1 MNLKETLKY
10 MTEADNSQET
20 QSESTTPEKSQT
32 KNQNQ
37 KVDNTK
43 ENIKKL
49 NEFIKAFDGRINN
62 VKKYF
67 QALNLLEPNF
77 KNDPNSLKLIQ
88 SLKDS
93 MTKIVNAYGDD
104 KRGFKANSLKFLNNL
119 ENPNSEDAKKAQRN
133 TSDALRKYKNSS
145 QQNQNSEQDQN
156 GSQQNNSQQSA
167 ENSNESEQE
176 KSKS

>member
-1 MNLKETLKY
+1 MNLKETLEY
-10 MTEADNSQET
+10 MAEADNKNQ
-20 QSESTTPEKSQT
+20 QPQ

-43 ENIKKL
+43 ENIKNL

-93 MTKIVNAYGDD
+93 MKKIVNAYGDD
-104 KRGFKANSLKFLNNL
+104 KRGFKANSLKFLNSL
-119 ENPNSEDAKKAQRN
+119 ENPNSDDAKKAQRN
-133 TSDALRKYKNSS
+133 TSDALRKYKNGS

-156 GSQQNNSQQSA
+156 NSQQNQNQTQQSN
-167 ENSNESEQE
+167 EN
-176 KSKS
+176 K

>member
-1 MNLKETLKY
+1 MNLKETLEY
-10 MTEADNSQET
+10 MAEADNKNQ
-20 QSESTTPEKSQT
+20 QPQ

-43 ENIKKL
+43 ENIKNL

-93 MTKIVNAYGDD
+93 MKKIVNAYGDD
-104 KRGFKANSLKFLNNL
+104 KRGFKANSLKFLNSL
-119 ENPNSEDAKKAQRN
+119 ENPNSDDAKKAQRN
-133 TSDALRKYKNSS
+133 TSDALRKYKNDS

-156 GSQQNNSQQSA
+156 NSQQNQNQTQQSN
-167 ENSNESEQE
+167 EN
-176 KSKS
+176 K

>member
-1 MNLKETLKY
+1 MNLKETLEY
-10 MTEADNSQET
+10 MTEGDNKNQ
-20 QSESTTPEKSQT
+20 QPQ

-37 KVDNTK
+37 KADNTK
-43 ENIKKL
+43 ENIKNL

-93 MTKIVNAYGDD
+93 MKKIVNAYGDD
-104 KRGFKANSLKFLNNL
+104 KRGFKANSLKFLNSL
-119 ENPNSEDAKKAQRN
+119 ENPNSDDAKKAQRN
-133 TSDALRKYKNSS
+133 TSDALRKYKNGS
-145 QQNQNSEQDQN
+145 QQNQNSEQ
-156 GSQQNNSQQSA
+156 GQNNSQQNQNQTQQSS
-167 ENSNESEQE
+167 EN
-176 KSKS
+176 K

>member
-1 MNLKETLKY
+1 MDLKETLEY
-10 MTEADNSQET
+10 MTEVDNKNQ
-20 QSESTTPEKSQT
+20 QPQ

-43 ENIKKL
+43 ENIKNL

-77 KNDPNSLKLIQ
+77 KNDPNSLTLIQ

-93 MTKIVNAYGDD
+93 MKKIVNAYGDD
-104 KRGFKANSLKFLNNL
+104 KRGFKANSLKFLNSL
-119 ENPNSEDAKKAQRN
+119 ENPNSDDAKKAQRN
-133 TSDALRKYKNSS
+133 TSDALRKYKNGS
-145 QQNQNSEQDQN
+145 QQNQNSNQGQN
-156 GSQQNNSQQSA
+156 STQQNQNQNQTQQSN
-167 ENSNESEQE
+167 EN
-176 KSKS
+176 K

>member
-1 MNLKETLKY
+1 MNLKETLEY
-10 MTEADNSQET
+10 MAEADNKNQ
-20 QSESTTPEKSQT
+20 QPQ

-43 ENIKKL
+43 ENIKNL

-67 QALNLLEPNF
+67 QALNLLEANF

-88 SLKDS
+88 SLKDP
-93 MTKIVNAYGDD
+93 MKKIVNAYGDD
-104 KRGFKANSLKFLNNL
+104 KRGFKANSLKFLNSL
-119 ENPNSEDAKKAQRN
+119 ENPNSDDAKKAQRN
-133 TSDALRKYKNSS
+133 TSDALRKYKNGS

-156 GSQQNNSQQSA
+156 NSQQNQNQTQQSN
-167 ENSNESEQE
+167 EN
-176 KSKS
+176 K

>member
-1 MNLKETLKY
+1 MNLKETLEY
-10 MTEADNSQET
+10 MAEGDNKNQQSQ
-20 QSESTTPEKSQT
+20 

-37 KVDNTK
+37 KTDNTK
-43 ENIKKL
+43 ENIKNL

-93 MTKIVNAYGDD
+93 MKKIVNAYGDD

-119 ENPNSEDAKKAQRN
+119 ENPNNDDAKKAQRN
-133 TSDALRKYKNSS
+133 TSEALRKYKNGS
-145 QQNQNSEQDQN
+145 QQNQNSEQDK
-156 GSQQNNSQQSA
+156 NNSQQNQNQTQQSS
-167 ENSNESEQE
+167 EN
-176 KSKS
+176 K

>member
-104 KRGFKANSLKFLNNL
+104 KKGFKANSLKFLNSL
-119 ENPNSEDAKKAQRN
+119 ENPSNEDAKKAQRN

-167 ENSNESEQE
+167 ENSNESGQE
-176 KSKS
+176 KSKN

>member
-1 MNLKETLKY
+1 MDLKETLEY
-10 MTEADNSQET
+10 MTEADNKNQ
-20 QSESTTPEKSQT
+20 QPK

-43 ENIKKL
+43 ENIKNL

-77 KNDPNSLKLIQ
+77 KNDPNSLTLIQ

-93 MTKIVNAYGDD
+93 MKKIVNAYGDD
-104 KRGFKANSLKFLNNL
+104 KRGFKANSLKFLNSL
-119 ENPNSEDAKKAQRN
+119 ENPNSDDAKKAQRN
-133 TSDALRKYKNSS
+133 TSDALRKYKNGSQQNQSSEQDKNNS
-145 QQNQNSEQDQN
+145 QQNQNQT
-156 GSQQNNSQQSA
+156 QQSN
-167 ENSNESEQE
+167 EN
-176 KSKS
+176 K

>member
-1 MNLKETLKY
+1 MNLKETLEY
-10 MTEADNSQET
+10 MAEGDN
-20 QSESTTPEKSQT
+20 KSQQPQ

-37 KVDNTK
+37 KADNTK
-43 ENIKKL
+43 ENIKNL

-93 MTKIVNAYGDD
+93 MKKIVNAYGDD
-104 KRGFKANSLKFLNNL
+104 KRGFKANSLKFLNSL
-119 ENPNSEDAKKAQRN
+119 ENPNSDDAKKAQRN
-133 TSDALRKYKNSS
+133 TSDALRKYKNDS

-156 GSQQNNSQQSA
+156 NSQQNQNQTQQSN
-167 ENSNESEQE
+167 EN
-176 KSKS
+176 K

>member
-1 MNLKETLKY
+1 MNLKETLEY
-10 MTEADNSQET
+10 MTEGDNNNQPP
-20 QSESTTPEKSQT
+20 Q

-37 KVDNTK
+37 KADNTK

-104 KRGFKANSLKFLNNL
+104 KRGFKANSLKFLNSL
-119 ENPNSEDAKKAQRN
+119 ENPNSDEAKKAQRN
-133 TSDALRKYKNSS
+133 TSDALRKYKNNS

-156 GSQQNNSQQSA
+156 NSQQNQNQQSA
-167 ENSNESEQE
+167 ENVAKGEQE
-176 KSKS
+176 SKS

>member
-1 MNLKETLKY
+1 MNLKETLEY
-10 MTEADNSQET
+10 MTEGDNKNQ
-20 QSESTTPEKSQT
+20 QPQ

-43 ENIKKL
+43 ENIKNL

-93 MTKIVNAYGDD
+93 MKKIVNAYGDD
-104 KRGFKANSLKFLNNL
+104 KRGFKANSLKFLNSL
-119 ENPNSEDAKKAQRN
+119 ENPNSDDAKKAQRN
-133 TSDALRKYKNSS
+133 TSDALRKYKNGS
-145 QQNQNSEQDQN
+145 QQNQNSEQ
-156 GSQQNNSQQSA
+156 GQNNSQQNQNQTQQSS
-167 ENSNESEQE
+167 EN
-176 KSKS
+176 K

>member
-1 MNLKETLKY
+1 MA
-10 MTEADNSQET
+10 EADNKNQ
-20 QSESTTPEKSQT
+20 QPQ

-43 ENIKKL
+43 ENIKNL

-93 MTKIVNAYGDD
+93 MKKIVNAYGDD
-104 KRGFKANSLKFLNNL
+104 KRGFKANSLKFLNSL
-119 ENPNSEDAKKAQRN
+119 ENPNSDDAKKAQRN
-133 TSDALRKYKNSS
+133 TSDALRKYKNGS

-156 GSQQNNSQQSA
+156 NSQQNQNQNQTQQSN
-167 ENSNESEQE
+167 EN
-176 KSKS
+176 K

>member
-1 MNLKETLKY
+1 MNLKETLEY
-10 MTEADNSQET
+10 MTETDNKNQQSQ
-20 QSESTTPEKSQT
+20 

-43 ENIKKL
+43 ENIKNL

-93 MTKIVNAYGDD
+93 MKKIVNAYGDD
-104 KRGFKANSLKFLNNL
+104 KRGFKANSLKFLNSL
-119 ENPNSEDAKKAQRN
+119 ENPNSDDAKKAQRN
-133 TSDALRKYKNSS
+133 TSDALRKYKNGS

-156 GSQQNNSQQSA
+156 NSQQNQNQTQQSN
-167 ENSNESEQE
+167 EN
-176 KSKS
+176 K

>member
-1 MNLKETLKY
+1 MDLKETLEY
-10 MTEADNSQET
+10 MTEADIKNQ
-20 QSESTTPEKSQT
+20 QPQ

-37 KVDNTK
+37 KADNTK
-43 ENIKKL
+43 ENIKNL

-93 MTKIVNAYGDD
+93 MKKIVNAYGDD
-104 KRGFKANSLKFLNNL
+104 KRGFKANSLKFLNSL
-119 ENPNSEDAKKAQRN
+119 ENPNSDDAKKAQRN
-133 TSDALRKYKNSS
+133 TSDALRKYKNGSQQNQSSEQDKNNS
-145 QQNQNSEQDQN
+145 QQNQNQT
-156 GSQQNNSQQSA
+156 QQSN
-167 ENSNESEQE
+167 EN
-176 KSKS
+176 K

>member
-1 MNLKETLKY
+1 MNLKETLEY
-10 MTEADNSQET
+10 MTEGDNKNQ
-20 QSESTTPEKSQT
+20 QPQ

-43 ENIKKL
+43 ENIKNL

-93 MTKIVNAYGDD
+93 MKKIVNAYGDD
-104 KRGFKANSLKFLNNL
+104 KRGFKANSLKFLNSL
-119 ENPNSEDAKKAQRN
+119 ENPNSDDAKKAQRN
-133 TSDALRKYKNSS
+133 TSDALRKYKNGS

-156 GSQQNNSQQSA
+156 NSQQNQNQTQQSN
-167 ENSNESEQE
+167 EN
-176 KSKS
+176 K

>member
-1 MNLKETLKY
+1 MDLKETLEY
-10 MTEADNSQET
+10 MTEGDNKNQ
-20 QSESTTPEKSQT
+20 QPQ

-43 ENIKKL
+43 ENIKNL

-93 MTKIVNAYGDD
+93 MKKIVNAYGDD
-104 KRGFKANSLKFLNNL
+104 KRGFKANSLKFLNSL
-119 ENPNSEDAKKAQRN
+119 ENPNSDDAKKAQRN
-133 TSDALRKYKNSS
+133 TSDALRKYKNGS
-145 QQNQNSEQDQN
+145 QQNQNSNQD
-156 GSQQNNSQQSA
+156 QNNSQQ
-167 ENSNESEQE
+167 NQNQTQQSNEN
-176 KSKS
+176 K

>member
-1 MNLKETLKY
+1 MNLKETLEY
-10 MTEADNSQET
+10 MTETDNKNQQSQ
-20 QSESTTPEKSQT
+20 

-43 ENIKKL
+43 ENIKNL

-88 SLKDS
+88 SLKDT
-93 MTKIVNAYGDD
+93 MKKIVNAYGDD
-104 KRGFKANSLKFLNNL
+104 KRGFKANSLKFLNSL
-119 ENPNSEDAKKAQRN
+119 ENPNSDDAKKAQRN
-133 TSDALRKYKNSS
+133 TSDALRKYKNGS

-156 GSQQNNSQQSA
+156 NSQQNQNQTQQSN
-167 ENSNESEQE
+167 EN
-176 KSKS
+176 K

>member
-1 MNLKETLKY
+1 MDLKETLEY
-10 MTEADNSQET
+10 MTEGDNKNQ
-20 QSESTTPEKSQT
+20 QPQ

-43 ENIKKL
+43 ENIKNL

-93 MTKIVNAYGDD
+93 MKKIVNAYGDD
-104 KRGFKANSLKFLNNL
+104 KRGFKANSLKFLNSL
-119 ENPNSEDAKKAQRN
+119 ENPNSDDAKKAQRN
-133 TSDALRKYKNSS
+133 TSDALRKYKNGS

-156 GSQQNNSQQSA
+156 NSQQNQNQTQQ
-167 ENSNESEQE
+167 
-176 KSKS
+176 

>member
-1 MNLKETLKY
+1 MNLKETLEY
-10 MTEADNSQET
+10 MTEGDNNNQPP
-20 QSESTTPEKSQT
+20 Q

-37 KVDNTK
+37 KADNTK

-104 KRGFKANSLKFLNNL
+104 KRGFKANSLKFLNSL
-119 ENPNSEDAKKAQRN
+119 ENPNSDEAKKAQRN
-133 TSDALRKYKNSS
+133 TSDALRKYKNNS

-156 GSQQNNSQQSA
+156 NSQQNQNQ
-167 ENSNESEQE
+167 
-176 KSKS
+176 

>member
-1 MNLKETLKY
+1 MNLKETLEY
-10 MTEADNSQET
+10 MTEGDNKNQ
-20 QSESTTPEKSQT
+20 QPQ

-37 KVDNTK
+37 KADNTK
-43 ENIKKL
+43 ENIKNL

-93 MTKIVNAYGDD
+93 MKKIVNAYGDD
-104 KRGFKANSLKFLNNL
+104 KRGFKANSLKFLNSL
-119 ENPNSEDAKKAQRN
+119 ENPNSDDVKKAQRN
-133 TSDALRKYKNSS
+133 TSDALRKYKNGS
-145 QQNQNSEQDQN
+145 QQNQNSEQDK
-156 GSQQNNSQQSA
+156 NNSQQNQNQTQQSS
-167 ENSNESEQE
+167 EN
-176 KSKS
+176 K

>member
-1 MNLKETLKY
+1 MDLKETLEY
-10 MTEADNSQET
+10 MTEADNKNQKP
-20 QSESTTPEKSQT
+20 Q

-43 ENIKKL
+43 ENIKNL

-77 KNDPNSLKLIQ
+77 KNDPNSLTLIQ

-93 MTKIVNAYGDD
+93 MKKIVNAYGDD
-104 KRGFKANSLKFLNNL
+104 KRGFKANSLKFLNSL
-119 ENPNSEDAKKAQRN
+119 ENPNSDDAKKAQRN
-133 TSDALRKYKNSS
+133 TSDALRKYKNGS
-145 QQNQNSEQDQN
+145 QQNQSSEQDQN
-156 GSQQNNSQQSA
+156 NSQKNQ
-167 ENSNESEQE
+167 NQTQQSNEN
-176 KSKS
+176 K

>member
-1 MNLKETLKY
+1 MI
-10 MTEADNSQET
+10 EADNTDKANNNQ
-20 QSESTTPEKSQT
+20 QPQ

-37 KVDNTK
+37 KVDNIK
-43 ENIKKL
+43 ENIKNL

-67 QALNLLEPNF
+67 QALSLLEPNF

-104 KRGFKANSLKFLNNL
+104 KKGFKAN
-119 ENPNSEDAKKAQRN
+119 
-133 TSDALRKYKNSS
+133 
-145 QQNQNSEQDQN
+145 
-156 GSQQNNSQQSA
+156 
-167 ENSNESEQE
+167 
-176 KSKS
+176 

>member
-1 MNLKETLKY
+1 MDLKETLEY
-10 MTEADNSQET
+10 MTEGDNKNQ
-20 QSESTTPEKSQT
+20 QPQ

-43 ENIKKL
+43 ENIKNL

-77 KNDPNSLKLIQ
+77 KNDPNSLTLIQ

-93 MTKIVNAYGDD
+93 MKKIVNAYGDD
-104 KRGFKANSLKFLNNL
+104 KRGFKANSLKFLNSL
-119 ENPNSEDAKKAQRN
+119 ENPNSDDAKKAQRN
-133 TSDALRKYKNSS
+133 TSDALRKYKNGS
-145 QQNQNSEQDQN
+145 QQNQNSNQGQN
-156 GSQQNNSQQSA
+156 STQQNQNQNQTQQSN
-167 ENSNESEQE
+167 EN
-176 KSKS
+176 K

>member
-1 MNLKETLKY
+1 MNLKETLEY
-10 MTEADNSQET
+10 MTEGDNKNQ
-20 QSESTTPEKSQT
+20 QPQ

-43 ENIKKL
+43 ENIKNL

-104 KRGFKANSLKFLNNL
+104 KRGFKANSLKFLNSL
-119 ENPNSEDAKKAQRN
+119 ENPNSDDAKKAQRN
-133 TSDALRKYKNSS
+133 TSDALRKYKNGS

-156 GSQQNNSQQSA
+156 NSQQNQNQTQQSN
-167 ENSNESEQE
+167 EN
-176 KSKS
+176 K

>member
-1 MNLKETLKY
+1 MDLKETLEY
-10 MTEADNSQET
+10 MTEADNKNQ
-20 QSESTTPEKSQT
+20 QPK

-43 ENIKKL
+43 ENIKNL

-77 KNDPNSLKLIQ
+77 KNDTNSLTLIQ

-93 MTKIVNAYGDD
+93 MKKIVNAYGDD
-104 KRGFKANSLKFLNNL
+104 KRGFKANSLKFLNSL
-119 ENPNSEDAKKAQRN
+119 ENPNSDDAKKAQRN
-133 TSDALRKYKNSS
+133 TSDALRKYKNGSQQNQSSEQDKNNS
-145 QQNQNSEQDQN
+145 QQNQNQT
-156 GSQQNNSQQSA
+156 QQSN
-167 ENSNESEQE
+167 EN
-176 KSKS
+176 K

>member
-1 MNLKETLKY
+1 MNLKETLEY
-10 MTEADNSQET
+10 MTETDNKNQ
-20 QSESTTPEKSQT
+20 QPQ

-43 ENIKKL
+43 ENIKNL

-93 MTKIVNAYGDD
+93 MKKIVNAYGDD
-104 KRGFKANSLKFLNNL
+104 KRGFKANSLKFLNSL
-119 ENPNSEDAKKAQRN
+119 ENPNSDDAKKAQRN
-133 TSDALRKYKNSS
+133 TSDALRKYKNDS

-156 GSQQNNSQQSA
+156 NSQQNQNQTQQSN
-167 ENSNESEQE
+167 EN
-176 KSKS
+176 K

>member
-1 MNLKETLKY
+1 MNLKETLEY
-10 MTEADNSQET
+10 MTEGDNKNQ
-20 QSESTTPEKSQT
+20 QHQ

-43 ENIKKL
+43 ENIKNL

-67 QALNLLEPNF
+67 QALNLIEPNF

-93 MTKIVNAYGDD
+93 MKKIVNAYGDD
-104 KRGFKANSLKFLNNL
+104 KRGFKANSLKFLNSL
-119 ENPNSEDAKKAQRN
+119 ENPNSDDAKKAQRN
-133 TSDALRKYKNSS
+133 TSDALRKYKNGS
-145 QQNQNSEQDQN
+145 QQNQNSEQ
-156 GSQQNNSQQSA
+156 GQNNSQQNQNQTQQSS
-167 ENSNESEQE
+167 EN
-176 KSKS
+176 K

>member
-1 MNLKETLKY
+1 MNLKETLEY
-10 MTEADNSQET
+10 MTEGDNKNQ
-20 QSESTTPEKSQT
+20 QHQ

-37 KVDNTK
+37 KADNTK
-43 ENIKKL
+43 ENIKNL

-93 MTKIVNAYGDD
+93 MKKIVNAYGDD
-104 KRGFKANSLKFLNNL
+104 KRGFKANSLKFLNSL
-119 ENPNSEDAKKAQRN
+119 ENPNSDDAKKAQRN
-133 TSDALRKYKNSS
+133 TSDALRKYKNGS

-156 GSQQNNSQQSA
+156 NSQQNQNQTQQSN
-167 ENSNESEQE
+167 EN
-176 KSKS
+176 K

>member
-1 MNLKETLKY
+1 MDLKETLEY
-10 MTEADNSQET
+10 MTEGDNKNQ
-20 QSESTTPEKSQT
+20 QPQ

-43 ENIKKL
+43 ENIKNL

-93 MTKIVNAYGDD
+93 MKKIVNAYGDD
-104 KRGFKANSLKFLNNL
+104 KRGFKANSLKFLNSL
-119 ENPNSEDAKKAQRN
+119 ENPNSDDAKKAQRN
-133 TSDALRKYKNSS
+133 TSDALRKYKNGS

-156 GSQQNNSQQSA
+156 NSQQNQNQTQQQA
-167 ENSNESEQE
+167 ENNNEN
-176 KSKS
+176 K

>member
-1 MNLKETLKY
+1 MNLKETLEY
-10 MTEADNSQET
+10 MTETDNKNQ
-20 QSESTTPEKSQT
+20 QPQ

-43 ENIKKL
+43 ENIKNL

-62 VKKYF
+62 IKKYF

-104 KRGFKANSLKFLNNL
+104 KKGFKANSLKFLNSL
-119 ENPNSEDAKKAQRN
+119 ENPNSDDAKKAQRN
-133 TSDALRKYKNSS
+133 TSAALRKYKNGSQQNQSSEQDKNNS
-145 QQNQNSEQDQN
+145 QQNQNQT
-156 GSQQNNSQQSA
+156 QQSS
-167 ENSNESEQE
+167 EN
-176 KSKS
+176 K

>member
-1 MNLKETLKY
+1 MDLKETLEY
-10 MTEADNSQET
+10 MTEADNNNQ
-20 QSESTTPEKSQT
+20 QPQ

-43 ENIKKL
+43 ENIKNL

-67 QALNLLEPNF
+67 QALSLLEPNF

-104 KRGFKANSLKFLNNL
+104 KKGFKANSLKFLNSL
-119 ENPNSEDAKKAQRN
+119 ENPNSDDAKKAQRN
-133 TSDALRKYKNSS
+133 TSDALRKYKNGSQQKQDQNNS
-145 QQNQNSEQDQN
+145 QQNQNQT
-156 GSQQNNSQQSA
+156 QQST
-167 ENSNESEQE
+167 ENNNGDKQ
-176 KSKS
+176 KN

>member
-1 MNLKETLKY
+1 MNLKETLEY
-10 MTEADNSQET
+10 MTEGDNKNQ
-20 QSESTTPEKSQT
+20 QPQ

-43 ENIKKL
+43 ENIKNL

-93 MTKIVNAYGDD
+93 MKKIVNAYGDD
-104 KRGFKANSLKFLNNL
+104 KRGFKANSLKFLNSL
-119 ENPNSEDAKKAQRN
+119 ENPNSDDAKKAQRN
-133 TSDALRKYKNSS
+133 TSDALRKYKNDS

-156 GSQQNNSQQSA
+156 NSQQNQNQTQQSN
-167 ENSNESEQE
+167 EN
-176 KSKS
+176 K

>member
-1 MNLKETLKY
+1 MDLKETLEY
-10 MTEADNSQET
+10 MIEGDNKNQ
-20 QSESTTPEKSQT
+20 QPQ

-43 ENIKKL
+43 ENIKNL

-93 MTKIVNAYGDD
+93 MKKIVNAYGDD
-104 KRGFKANSLKFLNNL
+104 KRGFKANSLKFLNSL
-119 ENPNSEDAKKAQRN
+119 ENPNSDDAKKAQRN
-133 TSDALRKYKNSS
+133 TSDALRKYKNGS
-145 QQNQNSEQDQN
+145 QQNQNSNQD
-156 GSQQNNSQQSA
+156 QNNSQQ
-167 ENSNESEQE
+167 NQNQTQQSNEN
-176 KSKS
+176 K

>member
-1 MNLKETLKY
+1 MNLKETLEY
-10 MTEADNSQET
+10 MTEGDNKNQ
-20 QSESTTPEKSQT
+20 QPQ

-43 ENIKKL
+43 ENIKNL

-93 MTKIVNAYGDD
+93 MKKIVNAYGDD
-104 KRGFKANSLKFLNNL
+104 KRGFKANSLKFLNSL
-119 ENPNSEDAKKAQRN
+119 ENPNSDDAKKAQRN
-133 TSDALRKYKNSS
+133 TSDALRKYKNGS

-156 GSQQNNSQQSA
+156 NSQQNQNQTQQQA
-167 ENSNESEQE
+167 ENNNEN
-176 KSKS
+176 K

>member
-1 MNLKETLKY
+1 MNLKETLEY
-10 MTEADNSQET
+10 MTEGDNTNNQ
-20 QSESTTPEKSQT
+20 QPQ

-37 KVDNTK
+37 KANNTK

-104 KRGFKANSLKFLNNL
+104 KRGFKANSLKFLNSL
-119 ENPNSEDAKKAQRN
+119 ENPNSDDAKKAQRN
-133 TSDALRKYKNSS
+133 TSDALRKYKNNL

-156 GSQQNNSQQSA
+156 NSQQNQNQQSA
-167 ENSNESEQE
+167 SADTKGGQESL
-176 KSKS
+176 KS